1 MVKICSKDYPHENEE
16 KYSEYFDRFPYP
28 LSPFQKHALEAII
41 EGHHVLVTAHT
52 GSGKTLP
59 AEFALQ
65 HFVAKGKKVIY
76 TSPIKALSN
85 QKYYEF
91 TKKYPD
97 ITFGLL
103 TGDIK
108 TNPDAD
114 VLIMTT
120 EILMN
125 YLFQG
130 EPTVPPYPLPNK
142 AEVTDNALPPYPLPN
157 KAEVTDNALPP
168 YPLPNKA
175 EVTDNALPPYPLPNE
190 IQDIDTRYSND
201 MDNKPEIKAN
211 LGFSIDI
218 QNELGCVVFDEV
230 HYINDKERGQVWE
243 KTILMLPPHIQMVML
258 SATIDNPAGFAD
270 WIEKRY
276 HPNDYEISKGN
287 HNVYLKE
294 GFEGNHGFPSV
305 WLASTNHRVVPLSHY
320 GFLTTTEAI
329 FKAVRDKEK
338 QTYIRDNTNKL
349 IPLQDHKGGFQE
361 QGYRNIIKIRDMLE
375 NNHVSINR
383 KHTLNQV
390 ALFLR
395 DREML
400 PAIGFVFSRKHVETC
415 AKDITVP
422 LLEDDSKVPYIV
434 RRECEQIV
442 RKLSNYQEYLEL
454 PEYNLVVS
462 LLEKGIGIHHS
473 GMMPILREIVELM
486 ISKKYI
492 KLLFATESFAIGLDC
507 PIRTA
512 VFTSLTK
519 FDGNNE
525 RYLMAHEYTQ
535 MAGRAG
541 RRGIDTVGFVVHCN
555 NLFDPPAISEYKTI
569 LGGVPQKLVSKFHVS
584 YGLILNL
591 LKNGKSSDF
600 HKFSEKSMIQC
611 EIMSSIKSDKAIL
624 IALTEKI
631 NKKKEAIDISRTPLM
646 VCDNYI
652 ILEEKVK
659 TAVNKKRKEIER
671 ELDGIRNEFKTV
683 LIDVQK
689 VKELRELENDYDKQ
703 KDTISYMESF
713 ILQQTENICKIMIDE
728 GFIER
733 INDVENTY
741 QLTSL
746 GRLASNIAEVHPLPI
761 SLLMNATSYFAYFTP
776 VQLIGLFSCFTDI
789 KIPSDQRSSVPVT
802 DDRQLK
808 QIITDLVN
816 IYRNL
821 EDKECDSDVRT
832 GIHYDNALIFDMIG
846 FSMDWCACMT
856 EQECKYFIQSVISE
870 KEISVGDFT
879 KAMMKIVTISKELMN
894 VCEMVGAIDLMFKL
908 NKIEGMVLK
917 YVLTSQSLYV

>member
-1 MVKICSKDYPHENEE
+1 MVKICSKDYPQENEE
-16 KYSEYFDRFPYP
+16 KYAEYFNRFPYP

-125 YLFQG
+125 YLF
-130 EPTVPPYPLPNK
+130 V
-142 AEVTDNALPPYPLPN
+142 
-157 KAEVTDNALPP
+157 
-168 YPLPNKA
+168 
-175 EVTDNALPPYPLPNE
+175 
-190 IQDIDTRYSND
+190 S
-201 MDNKPEIKAN
+201 NKPEKTEIELTASPILQFN
-211 LGFSIDI
+211 IDI
-218 QNELGCVVFDEV
+218 ENDLGCVVFDEV

-243 KTILMLPPHIQMVML
+243 KTILMLPSHIQMVML
-258 SATIDNPAGFAD
+258 SATIDNPAGFAE
-270 WIEKRY
+270 WIENRY
-276 HPNDYEISKGN
+276 NNTDDYNSCITFSSRFPI
-287 HNVYLKE
+287 VY
-294 GFEGNHGFPSV
+294 
-305 WLASTNHRVVPLSHY
+305 LASTNHRVVPLSHY
-320 GFLTTTEAI
+320 GFLTTTESI

-338 QTYIRDNTNKL
+338 QAYIRDNTNKL
-349 IPLQDHKGGFQE
+349 ISLQDHKGGFQE
-361 QGYRNIIKIRDMLE
+361 IGYRNIVKIRDMLE
-375 NNHVSINR
+375 NNHVFINR
-383 KHTLNQV
+383 KHTLNQL

-400 PAIGFVFSRKHVETC
+400 PAIAFVFSRKHVESC

-442 RKLSNYQEYLEL
+442 RKLPNYQEYLEL
-454 PEYNLVVS
+454 PEYNQVVS

-492 KLLFATESFAIGLDC
+492 KMLFATESFAIGLDC

-519 FDGNNE
+519 FDGNGE

-541 RRGIDTVGFVVHCN
+541 RRGIDTVGYVVHCN
-555 NLFDPPAISEYKTI
+555 NLFNTPALSEYKTI

-591 LKNGKSSDF
+591 LKNGQNSNF
-600 HKFSEKSMIQC
+600 HKFSEKSMIQR
-611 EIMSSIKSDKAIL
+611 EIMSSIKSENTSMN
-624 IALTEKI
+624 ALTEKI
-631 NKKKEAIDISRTPLM
+631 NKKKEIIAMNMTPLNI
-646 VCDNYI
+646 CDNYI
-652 ILEEKVK
+652 ALEEKVK
-659 TAVNKKRKEIER
+659 TAVNKKRKELER
-671 ELDGIRNEFKTV
+671 EMDRIRCDYKTLALDI
-683 LIDVQK
+683 QK
-689 VKELRELENDYDKQ
+689 VKDLRTLENEYEKQ
-703 KDTISYMESF
+703 RDTVSYMECF

-728 GFIER
+728 GFINRLNET
-733 INDVENTY
+733 ENTY
-741 QLTSL
+741 ELTSL
-746 GRLASNIAEVHPLPI
+746 GNIAANIAEVHPLAL
-761 SLLMNATSYFAYFTP
+761 SLLMNTTSYFAYFTP
-776 VQLIGLFSCFTDI
+776 TQLVGLFSCFTDV
-789 KIPSDQRSSVPVT
+789 KIPSDQRCSVPVT
-802 DDRQLK
+802 DDKQLK

-816 IYRNL
+816 IYQTY
-821 EDKECDSDVRT
+821 EDKEQELDVRT
-832 GIHYDNALIFDMIG
+832 GIHYDSVLIFDMIG
-846 FSMDWCACMT
+846 YSMDWCACMT
-856 EQECKYFIQSVISE
+856 EEECKYFIQSVISE
-870 KEISVGDFT
+870 KAISVGDFT

-894 VCEMVGAIDLMFKL
+894 VCESIGAIDLLFKL
-908 NKIEGMVLK
+908 NQIEGMVLK